1 MVRCGS
7 GGQQGCSALAV
18 GDVDGDGR
26 ADVVVAN
33 GQSDSVSVLLGS
45 SSSYLSSSPLVLDV
59 SGRSPLDVKL
69 HDTDMD
75 GHLDIVTANAGSD
88 TVSILLGC
96 VAGQGRQA
104 GGQVVVCKPPHHSSA
119 AVAPAV
125 CLTLFLLWW
134 WWCATV
140 LLVTGVAGGSNGD
153 GTFRLPWYFS
163 VSAGGSSSLA
173 IGSFFKVGGW
183 THALTWPQSIDS
195 ICVYVPHGV
204 PHHHG
209 PSVCLSFTC

>member
-1 MVRCGS
+1 MVGPTAASKHLALRSTLPHARLPIMVRCGS

-104 GGQVVVCKPPHHSSA
+104 GR
-119 AVAPAV
+119 
-125 CLTLFLLWW
+125 
-134 WWCATV
+134 
-140 LLVTGVAGGSNGD
+140 GG
-153 GTFRLPWYFS
+153 R
-163 VSAGGSSSLA
+163 
-173 IGSFFKVGGW
+173 
-183 THALTWPQSIDS
+183 
-195 ICVYVPHGV
+195 
-204 PHHHG
+204 
-209 PSVCLSFTC
+209 